1 MRLLPNIRRRIVVLI
16 SLVRE
21 LVLRNAL
28 VEARISTLVCT
39 LWNVGWEV
47 ILPWRLIVWS
57 HILELVWL
65 LPRRE
70 LRIVRHKVV
79 VGVGFVL
86 NVAAKLILRIIRV
99 WIIYYSWNIVALVII
114 VKRLIL
120 IKLVLRFVLK
130 LVLRVLRNLVS
141 LNVLIFLFVWLLS
154 FLILHRLSILSWL
167 WNRV

>member
-70 LRIVRHKVV
+70 
-79 VGVGFVL
+79 
-86 NVAAKLILRIIRV
+86 LRIIRV